1 MYIKC
6 GTAKSLYPDKTID
19 QNAVPKRVRAESAR
33 SQRVEKLPSYT
44 RRRQY
49 GLERGPGLT
58 IWVHLP
64 DIPADFHQPFW
75 TVHLPPADL
84 KSEGC

>member
-6 GTAKSLYPDKTID
+6 GTSKSLYPDKTID

-44 RRRQY
+44 APPVWTRTWTR
-49 GLERGPGLT
+49 LT

>member
-44 RRRQY
+44 APPVWTRTWTR
-49 GLERGPGLT
+49 
-58 IWVHLP
+58 P
-64 DIPADFHQPFW
+64 DYMGTPSRYPR
-75 TVHLPPADL
+75 
-84 KSEGC
+84 